1 MNRMIFL
8 LIFLFASHLYAGRPF
23 IGFEGGVLSVNE
35 DAYYGKYTRDTI
47 ANLKGSISS
56 EKSGV
61 APVGLYEGYE
71 INEYVSVIAKQRYFS
86 TKLSAEFFSQ
96 PSMNFEIAK
105 DVVPLNLGLRIN
117 LKVSELFGFYLE
129 ALPGVYIVDAYESGF
144 FKNYHRRDEYFG
156 VNFSGGARFVINNL
170 FELSVGA
177 VVDVFEIDQ
186 NNMVLKDGGDAGG
199 VGMAVKFGVVF

>member
-1 MNRMIFL
+1 
-8 LIFLFASHLYAGRPF
+8 
-23 IGFEGGVLSVNE
+23 
-35 DAYYGKYTRDTI
+35 
-47 ANLKGSISS
+47 
-56 EKSGV
+56 
-61 APVGLYEGYE
+61 
-71 INEYVSVIAKQRYFS
+71 
-86 TKLSAEFFSQ
+86 
-96 PSMNFEIAK
+96 MNFEIAK
-105 DVVPLNLGLRIN
+105 DVVPLNLGLRIS

-186 NNMVLKDGGDAGG
+186 NNMVLQDGGDAGG